1 MANYIIGAVIVV
13 LVALAL
19 RRVIRQA
26 KTGKPACCG
35 DCGIRGRAAGMPPFL
50 PEEDGAGISLPRRSL
65 ILRFSSV
72 K

>member
-26 KTGKPACCG
+26 KNGKPACCG
-35 DCGIRGRAAGMPPFL
+35 DCGGCGCGCGKTDEKRITLKAK
-50 PEEDGAGISLPRRSL
+50 S
-65 ILRFSSV
+65 
-72 K
+72 

>member
-13 LVALAL
+13 LVALAP

-35 DCGIRGRAAGMPPFL
+35 DCGGCGCGKTDEKRITLKAK
-50 PEEDGAGISLPRRSL
+50 S
-65 ILRFSSV
+65 
-72 K
+72 

>member
-26 KTGKPACCG
+26 KPACCG
-35 DCGIRGRAAGMPPFL
+35 DCGGCGCGKTDEKRITLKAK
-50 PEEDGAGISLPRRSL
+50 S
-65 ILRFSSV
+65 
-72 K
+72 

>member
-26 KTGKPACCG
+26 KTGKP
-35 DCGIRGRAAGMPPFL
+35 
-50 PEEDGAGISLPRRSL
+50 EEDGAGISLPRRSL

>member
-26 KTGKPACCG
+26 KTGKP
-35 DCGIRGRAAGMPPFL
+35 DCGGCGCGKTDEKRITLKAK
-50 PEEDGAGISLPRRSL
+50 S
-65 ILRFSSV
+65 
-72 K
+72 

>member
-35 DCGIRGRAAGMPPFL
+35 DCGGCGCVKTDESEILIHQRKGGRNAALF
-50 PEEDGAGISLPRRSL
+50 A
-65 ILRFSSV
+65 
-72 K
+72 

>member
-26 KTGKPACCG
+26 KKPACCG
-35 DCGIRGRAAGMPPFL
+35 DCGGCGCGKTDEKRITLKAK
-50 PEEDGAGISLPRRSL
+50 S
-65 ILRFSSV
+65 
-72 K
+72 

>member
-35 DCGIRGRAAGMPPFL
+35 DCGGCGCGKTDEKRITTESEILIHQRKGGRNAALF
-50 PEEDGAGISLPRRSL
+50 A
-65 ILRFSSV
+65 
-72 K
+72 

>member
-35 DCGIRGRAAGMPPFL
+35 D
-50 PEEDGAGISLPRRSL
+50 
-65 ILRFSSV
+65 
-72 K
+72 